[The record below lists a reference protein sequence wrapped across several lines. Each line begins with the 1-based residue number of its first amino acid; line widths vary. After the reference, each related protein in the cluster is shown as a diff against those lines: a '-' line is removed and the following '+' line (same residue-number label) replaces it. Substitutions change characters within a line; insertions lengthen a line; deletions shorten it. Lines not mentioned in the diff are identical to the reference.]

1 MKRTTALALAA
12 VGATMLAVGALASSS
27 ATTRPLVFA
36 TNGDGVS
43 GTLELATVRPDG
55 SRFRKL
61 ARYDP
66 PAFSPRWT
74 TDGKSIVFYSDDRFT
89 DRDATWRMRSDGSA
103 RELLPGGEWEPPSP
117 SGELVEIDG
126 RIVDVKGRTLRTLRF
141 GGLLTACGIVS
152 PPLWSPDGRYL
163 ALNMCTETQRLDYG
177 WVLVVPTDGRGVA
190 RAVTPRRNGRH
201 PSAASWSPDSRRL
214 LVSDWSGAGYTIA
227 RDGSDRRRLTPRFGA
242 HAWSPDSSTIAYV
255 QSGAIMGVPVK
266 GGPARR
272 LVARR
277 SRGTQTREVSI
288 DWSARDE
295 LAFSD
300 ADGIYVARADGRGLR
315 RVTFRR
321 GELDWS
327 PDGERLV
334 FSSGEIFVVDR
345 RGRGL
350 RRLTEWALDDEPQ
363 WSPDGR
369 RLAFVRDA
377 SSYSRPQVYVMSF
390 EGKRQRRVGRGSEP
404 HWAPDGRRLVFVRS
418 VISPDSG
425 PPRYRIVV
433 ADVDGAGRREIAG
446 LDPAWSPDGER
457 LTFVRHAYTE
467 VGRGWEPYAS
477 TLLIARA
484 DGSDLRELG
493 DKESLL
499 SAPQWSPD
507 GRTIA
512 VSASSEDLPDGLQLV
527 DVETG
532 AVRKLRDRPDSFAW
546 SPEGRRIAFTDCV
559 GRDSKVAVLAVID
572 VETGLT
578 RTVARST
585 GASCSGV
592 PPRYESFAWSPDG
605 TQIGYIRCTPFD
617 IEPMACDAY
626 RVNADGSQRRRITST
641 PGIERSLDW

>member
-1 MKRTTALALAA
+1 MKRTAAIALVA

-43 GTLELATVRPDG
+43 GTFELATVQPDG

-61 ARYDP
+61 TRYDP

-74 TDGKSIVFYSDDRFT
+74 TDGKSIVFYSDDPFT
-89 DRDATWRMRSDGSA
+89 DRDATWRMRPDGSA
-103 RELLPGGEWEPPSP
+103 RQLLPGGEWYPPSP
-117 SGELVEIDG
+117 SGELVEIGG
-126 RIVDVKGRTLRTLRF
+126 RIVDAKGTTLRTLRF
-141 GGLLTACGIVS
+141 GGLYPACGRTGPS
-152 PPLWSPDGRYL
+152 LWSPDGRWL
-163 ALNMCTETQRLDYG
+163 ALNMCTETRREDYS

-190 RAVTPRRNGRH
+190 RAVTPRRNGH
-201 PSAASWSPDSRRL
+201 DESAASWSPDSRRL
-214 LVSDWSGAGYTIA
+214 VVSEYSGGWYTIA
-227 RDGSDRRRLTPRFGA
+227 RDGSDRRRLPRLNGD
-242 HAWSPDSSTIAYV
+242 HDWSPNSSAIAYV

-272 LVARR
+272 LVAIR
-277 SRGTQTREVSI
+277 SRGTQAREVSL

-300 ADGIYVARADGRGLR
+300 ADGIYVARADGGGLR
-315 RVTFRR
+315 RVTVKR
-321 GELDWS
+321 GAPDWS

-334 FSSGEIFVVDR
+334 FSSGSEIFVVDR

-350 RRLTEWALDDEPQ
+350 RRLTEWARDDEPQ

-369 RLAFVRDA
+369 RLAFVRNWTD
-377 SSYSRPQVYVMSF
+377 VYVMSSD
-390 EGKRQRRVGRGSEP
+390 GKRQRRVGRGSEP
-404 HWAPDGRRLVFVRS
+404 RWAPDGRRLAFVRS
-418 VISPDSG
+418 LSTGSG
-425 PPRYRIVV
+425 PPRDRIVV
-433 ADVDGAGRREIAG
+433 ADVDGAGRFEFAG

-457 LTFVRHAYTE
+457 LTFVRHAYDE
-467 VGRGWEPYAS
+467 VGPEWVPYAS

-493 DKESLL
+493 DKEWRL
-499 SAPQWSPD
+499 SEPQWSPD

-512 VSASSEDLPDGLQLV
+512 VSARSEDQGGRLQLV

-532 AVRKLRDRPDSFAW
+532 AVRKLRDPPDALAW
-546 SPEGRRIAFTDCV
+546 SPDGRRIAFADCV

-572 VETGLT
+572 VETGMT

-585 GASCSGV
+585 GAPCSGV
-592 PPRYESFAWSPDG
+592 PPRYESFAWSPYG
-605 TQIGYIRCTPFD
+605 TRIGYIRCTPFD
-617 IEPMACDAY
+617 IEPMACDVY
-626 RVNADGSQRRRITST
+626 RVNADGSQPRRITST